1 MIQKE
6 ENNLQFLYKNP
17 HPHKVTAETDIV
29 IQDTEFGFKCG
40 VLQVTDSAVTPP
52 HTILPP
58 RAHLQ
63 MLKVLQD
70 TIVPRGKNKD
80 LDCLLLP

>member
-17 HPHKVTAETDIV
+17 HPHKVTSETDMV

-40 VLQVTDSAVTPP
+40 VLQVTDSAV
-52 HTILPP
+52 PP
-58 RAHLQ
+58 RHPYNSATARPPADAKGIAGHHSTQ
-63 MLKVLQD
+63 RTKKKG
-70 TIVPRGKNKD
+70 P
-80 LDCLLLP
+80 